1 MCLGTVVSLQRYLL
15 GSCPRLWKLLLPS
28 HSQPQSQSGTLEVRS
43 LGCSRWEIRPFLAI
57 NVHVPKQHH
66 EAGKCSFFLVQEL
79 GPASPVGLRLHVQP
93 HLPIC
98 LQGQGNGSVL
108 PAWLLHTGSSRFPSE
123 FPCLC
128 GLNQN
133 LGAGRAPA

>member
-1 MCLGTVVSLQRYLL
+1 MCLGTVVSLQGHLL
-15 GSCPRLWKLLLPS
+15 GFCPRLWKLLLPS
-28 HSQPQSQSGTLEVRS
+28 QSQPQSHSGILEVRS
-43 LGCSRWEIRPFLAI
+43 LGCSRWGYAFAW
-57 NVHVPKQHH
+57 VPVSMFPKGTSKQ
-66 EAGKCSFFLVQEL
+66 GNSLFFLVQEL
-79 GPASPVGLRLHVQP
+79 RPASPVELRLHVQP

-108 PAWLLHTGSSRFPSE
+108 SWLLLTGSSRFPSE
-123 FPCLC
+123 FPWFC